1 MDTPN
6 NHNYS
11 IGIDLGTTNCCLGV
25 WKNNRVEIISNSNE
39 GARITPSY
47 VYIKKEQIV
56 VGNIA
61 KNQLKEFEN
70 LIYNVK
76 RLIGRNFTDKDIQ
89 EDIKL
94 LTYKV
99 ENDGKNKPLL
109 SVKNRKEKY
118 YPEEISAMILK
129 KLKED
134 AESYLNHQIKDV
146 VITVPAYFNQN
157 QRNSTIKA
165 GNIAGFKY

>member
-6 NHNYS
+6 NDNYS

-25 WKNNRVEIISNSNE
+25 WKNNRVNIICNSND

-47 VYIKKEQIV
+47 VYIKKEEIV
-56 VGNIA
+56 IGNTA
-61 KNQLKEFEN
+61 KNQLKEYEN

-76 RLIGRNFTDKDIQ
+76 RLIGRNFTDKEIQ

-99 ENDGKNKPLL
+99 ENDEKNPLINDKNK
-109 SVKNRKEKY
+109 KEKY
-118 YPEEISAMILK
+118 YPEQISALIL
-129 KLKED
+129 
-134 AESYLNHQIKDV
+134 
-146 VITVPAYFNQN
+146 
-157 QRNSTIKA
+157 
-165 GNIAGFKY
+165 

>member
-6 NHNYS
+6 NDNYS

-61 KNQLKEFEN
+61 KNQLNEFEN

-76 RLIGRNFTDKDIQ
+76 RLICINFTDK
-89 EDIKL
+89 
-94 LTYKV
+94 
-99 ENDGKNKPLL
+99 
-109 SVKNRKEKY
+109 
-118 YPEEISAMILK
+118 
-129 KLKED
+129 
-134 AESYLNHQIKDV
+134 
-146 VITVPAYFNQN
+146 
-157 QRNSTIKA
+157 
-165 GNIAGFKY
+165 